1 LNYSYNTTVIGRVE
15 VDSAKLYINS
25 RISNIQICQFL
36 NNRSLL
42 QWDLH
47 FPHTNWKYINMIKCG
62 AEYSNH
68 SHFKNIEGMS
78 TINKT
83 SSTPI
88 SLSFSR
94 NGLWLLNT
102 IYKNWGSIKT
112 VICTRKATMLTSRN
126 LERMSTCEELT
137 LICPVLMYASL
148 LLVVPTETFTADEP
162 EQWAPI

>member
-15 VDSAKLYINS
+15 VDSAKLYMNS

-36 NNRSLL
+36 NSEICTFLIII
-42 QWDLH
+42 
-47 FPHTNWKYINMIKCG
+47 WKYINMIKCG

-94 NGLWLLNT
+94 NGIWLLNT